1 MSRFSAMRSEW
12 TSKSLELPKE
22 TSSSPPR
29 AGELGPGTEPCRTRQ
44 APLRCPQSLVGVSHC
59 CCEVG
64 PHGGWKMDKMT
75 SKGPRVMW
83 LPWWG
88 QTGVD
93 PRALCT
99 PALRLLC
106 QVRTGPYPA
115 GNPPGALQ
123 PRLAQAGAR
132 GRG

>member
-22 TSSSPPR
+22 TSSSLPR

-88 QTGVD
+88 QTGTDRGGSQGPLHPSSQAPLPSQDWPVSGWKP
-93 PRALCT
+93 PRG
-99 PALRLLC
+99 PA
-106 QVRTGPYPA
+106 A
-115 GNPPGALQ
+115 
-123 PRLAQAGAR
+123 
-132 GRG
+132 